1 MSEYDK
7 PNNIDMDIVKN
18 LGPLAGLVGK
28 WEGDNGIDV
37 APSPRGPVTTP
48 YREVRSYE
56 PFGPVVNGSQVLYGL
71 RYSSV
76 MWPEQSVDP
85 FHEETGYWLWDPQ
98 AEQVY
103 CCFVVPRGVVVN
115 AGADVA
121 HNANNF
127 TLIAEVGSSVYGIA
141 SNPFLDAAYRTERF
155 ELTVTVNADASISYM
170 QDTVL
175 KLKNLPDLFHHTDGN
190 TMHKVG

>member
-1 MSEYDK
+1 MSEFQK
-7 PNNIDMDIVKN
+7 PAAIDFDVVKN
-18 LGPLAGLVGK
+18 LGPLAALVGK
-28 WEGDNGIDV
+28 WDGDAGIDV
-37 APSPRGPVTTP
+37 APSPRGPITTP

-85 FHEETGYWLWDPQ
+85 FHEETGYWLWDPKAQ
-98 AEQVY
+98 QVY
-103 CCFVVPRGVVVN
+103 CCFAVPRGVVVN

-121 HNANNF
+121 HNATNF
-127 TLIAEVGSSVYGIA
+127 TLVAEVGSSIYGIA
-141 SNPFLDAAYRTERF
+141 SNPFLDAVYRTERF
-155 ELTVTVNADASISYM
+155 ELTVTINADGSLSYM

-175 KLKNLPDLFHHTDGN
+175 KMKNIPELFHHTDGN
-190 TMHKVG
+190 SMRKVG

>member
-37 APSPRGPVTTP
+37 APSPRGPITTP

-56 PFGPVVNGSQVLYGL
+56 PFGPVVNGSQVLYAL

-85 FHEETGYWLWDPQ
+85 FHEETGYWLWDPK

-121 HNANNF
+121 YNATNF
-127 TLIAEVGSSVYGIA
+127 TLVAEVGSSVYGIA

-155 ELTVTVNADASISYM
+155 ELTVTVNADGSMSYM

-175 KLKNLPDLFHHTDGN
+175 KLKNLPDLFHPTDGN
-190 TMHKVG
+190 TMRKVG